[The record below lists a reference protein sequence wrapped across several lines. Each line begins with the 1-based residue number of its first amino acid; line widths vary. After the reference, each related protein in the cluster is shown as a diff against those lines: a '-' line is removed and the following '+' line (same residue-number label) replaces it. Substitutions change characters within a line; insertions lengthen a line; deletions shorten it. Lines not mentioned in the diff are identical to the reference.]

1 MKRLCV
7 KKLPP
12 ILAIQL
18 KRFEYDYERLCPIK
32 FNDYFEF
39 PRVLDMEPYT
49 VWGLAKAEGE
59 IIDYDMEE
67 EANRDICT
75 RYQLTGIVVHSG
87 QASGGHYYS
96 YILHRP
102 PANANGGTS
111 GAKWYKFDDGDVSEC
126 KMDDDEEMKNQ
137 CFGGEYMG
145 EVFDHVVKRMSY
157 RRQKRWWNAYILFYT
172 KEDIDISN
180 RMSELTVNEPVSQTS
195 SASPSP
201 SLSMP
206 LAIERSV
213 RKQNIKFQHT
223 YNQFSTEYFHFMRKL
238 ISCQTP
244 YLVVDP
250 KALSVKS
257 PSFPSSV
264 HLDSAEVEELA
275 LLSVEIGAHFLFTT
289 CLHTKKSLRGVASDW
304 YEALL
309 GPMRVSKQARL
320 WFGQRVLLDHPQ
332 RFCEY
337 LLQCPS
343 AEVRSAFV
351 KILVFLAHL
360 SLSDGPCEISSPST
374 TLPGALSIP
383 SSSGAPILGEV
394 TLADHIF
401 QAVLN
406 LLSKEVADY
415 GRHLSQYF
423 NLFLVYASLGP
434 PEKAHLLRLNVLATF
449 MTVALDEGP
458 GPPIKYQ
465 YAELGKLYQVVC
477 MLIRCCDI
485 SSKTSSSVPG
495 QPPLPNSFGEPP
507 LMPIQPQVAEILYT
521 RNNFVKKLLEDA
533 SGIEE
538 TSRLLRY
545 CCWENNHFSFAVLSE
560 ILWQVQLDLGLT
572 IFLKKT
578 NKTNKKLSKIL

>member
-1 MKRLCV
+1 M
-7 KKLPP
+7 
-12 ILAIQL
+12 
-18 KRFEYDYERLCPIK
+18 
-32 FNDYFEF
+32 
-39 PRVLDMEPYT
+39 
-49 VWGLAKAEGE
+49 
-59 IIDYDMEE
+59 
-67 EANRDICT
+67 
-75 RYQLTGIVVHSG
+75 
-87 QASGGHYYS
+87 
-96 YILHRP
+96 
-102 PANANGGTS
+102 
-111 GAKWYKFDDGDVSEC
+111 
-126 KMDDDEEMKNQ
+126 
-137 CFGGEYMG
+137 
-145 EVFDHVVKRMSY
+145 
-157 RRQKRWWNAYILFYT
+157 
-172 KEDIDISN
+172 
-180 RMSELTVNEPVSQTS
+180 
-195 SASPSP
+195 
-201 SLSMP
+201 
-206 LAIERSV
+206 
-213 RKQNIKFQHT
+213 
-223 YNQFSTEYFHFMRKL
+223 
-238 ISCQTP
+238 
-244 YLVVDP
+244 
-250 KALSVKS
+250 
-257 PSFPSSV
+257 
-264 HLDSAEVEELA
+264 EELA

-309 GPMRVSKQARL
+309 GPMRVSKTARL
-320 WFGQRVLLDHPQ
+320 WIGQRVLLDHPQ

-360 SLSDGPCEISSPST
+360 SLSDGPCEITSPST
-374 TLPGALSIP
+374 TIPGALSIP

-560 ILWQVQLDLGLT
+560 ILWQVKLLRVFLIKFFFQSNQIKFCLIQVAFAYTYELRPHLDLLLCILSLEDSWQKYRITAALKGIPDDRDGLFDIIQRSKNHYHKRAYQCIKCLVALFSSCPT
-572 IFLKKT
+572 AHQILLT
-578 NKTNKKLSKIL
+578 NVEFKRKWSAAVDWLHEELDRPYPTGNNQYAYNHII

>member
-1 MKRLCV
+1 MLKENCLKVTDFHLSFVFSIFVSNLVYTCELTYRRFLGGDAYHCEKCNKKVNTVKRLCV

-59 IIDYDMEE
+59 VIDYDMEE
-67 EANRDICT
+67 EANRDVCT

-102 PANANGGTS
+102 SSNASGGMAS
-111 GAKWYKFDDGDVSEC
+111 AKWYKFDDGDVSEC

-180 RMSELTVNEPVSQTS
+180 RMSDLTINEPVSC
-195 SASPSP
+195 PSLTP
-201 SLSMP
+201 LSMP

-223 YNQFSTEYFHFMRKL
+223 YNQFSNEFFHFMRKL
-238 ISCQTP
+238 IGCQTP
-244 YLVVDP
+244 YL
-250 KALSVKS
+250 ALDAKT
-257 PSFPSSV
+257 PSDRNLPILPSMNPV
-264 HLDSAEVEELA
+264 EIEELA
-275 LLSVEIGAHFLFTT
+275 LLSVEIGARFLFTT

-309 GPMRVSKQARL
+309 GPLRVSKQARL

-360 SLSDGPCEISSPST
+360 SLSDGPCEITPSSTAS
-374 TLPGALSIP
+374 PGTLSI
-383 SSSGAPILGEV
+383 SNSAIAQTVGEP

-465 YAELGKLYQVVC
+465 YAELGKLYQV
-477 MLIRCCDI
+477 
-485 SSKTSSSVPG
+485 
-495 QPPLPNSFGEPP
+495 
-507 LMPIQPQVAEILYT
+507 
-521 RNNFVKKLLEDA
+521 A
-533 SGIEE
+533 SH
-538 TSRLLRY
+538 
-545 CCWENNHFSFAVLSE
+545 C
-560 ILWQVQLDLGLT
+560 
-572 IFLKKT
+572 
-578 NKTNKKLSKIL
+578 